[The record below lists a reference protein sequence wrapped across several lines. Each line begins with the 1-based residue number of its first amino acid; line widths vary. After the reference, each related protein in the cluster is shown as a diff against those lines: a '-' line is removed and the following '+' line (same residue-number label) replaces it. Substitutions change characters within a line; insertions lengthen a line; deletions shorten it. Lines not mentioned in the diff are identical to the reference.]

1 MDGEALALSLPEKS
15 VSQNRWRHTG
25 MDARNFA
32 LRMGFALVALLSCGA
47 NYRTQNFLVTA
58 SNPAV
63 AKKVGDQAEGY
74 RKQLALYWLGRELP
88 TWQDICPIE
97 VIAGPNREA
106 NGVTNFV
113 FMQGTVGRWQMR
125 VEGTEDRVLDSV
137 LPHEITHTILASHFA
152 PMGMPVPRWAD
163 EGACTTVE
171 HISERSKFDK
181 LLIRYLHGG
190 QGFSFQDLY
199 HIKDYPADPL
209 PLYAQG
215 YSVVSFLVAQG
226 GPQKFVNYLQ
236 TGMSSGDW
244 AQATEKYYQYQGLG
258 HLKKNWLAWVA
269 DGGGDVS
276 NYAAIPETKDLLVT
290 AASTPLS
297 ELTAPT
303 AVTVA
308 SASAIERTWVSKEL
322 GISGGVRP
330 IRQFQPTNAPRDAST
345 ASAKTIIR

>member
-1 MDGEALALSLPEKS
+1 MK
-15 VSQNRWRHTG
+15 
-25 MDARNFA
+25 
-32 LRMGFALVALLSCGA
+32 LRTRFW
-47 NYRTQNFLVTA
+47 
-58 SNPAV
+58 P
-63 AKKVGDQAEGY
+63 
-74 RKQLALYWLGRELP
+74 
-88 TWQDICPIE
+88 PI
-97 VIAGPNREA
+97 
-106 NGVTNFV
+106 
-113 FMQGTVGRWQMR
+113 
-125 VEGTEDRVLDSV
+125 
-137 LPHEITHTILASHFA
+137 SH
-152 PMGMPVPRWAD
+152 RWACRCQD
-163 EGACTTVE
+163 GLTKGLAPLSN
-171 HISERSKFDK
+171 ISANEVN
-181 LLIRYLHGG
+181 
-190 QGFSFQDLY
+190 Y

>member
-1 MDGEALALSLPEKS
+1 
-15 VSQNRWRHTG
+15 
-25 MDARNFA
+25 MDARKFA
-32 LRMGFALVALLSCGA
+32 LCIALAALFSCGA

-58 SNPAV
+58 STPAL
-63 AKKVGDQAEGY
+63 AKKVGDQAEGF

-88 TWQDICPIE
+88 TWEDVCPIE
-97 VIAGPNREA
+97 VIAGPRREA

-125 VEGTEDRVLDSV
+125 VEGTEERVLDSV
-137 LPHEITHTILASHFA
+137 LPHEITHTVLASHFA
-152 PMGMPVPRWAD
+152 PMGKPVPRWAD

-171 HISERSKFDK
+171 HIAERSKFDK
-181 LLIRYLHGG
+181 LLIRYLHAG

-226 GPQKFVNYLQ
+226 GPRKFVDYLQ
-236 TGMSSGDW
+236 TGMSTNDW
-244 AQATEKYYQYQGLG
+244 AQATEKFYQYNGLG

-276 NYAAIPETKDLLVT
+276 NYAAVPKSSEVVVV
-290 AASTPLS
+290 AATSTPLS
-297 ELTAPT
+297 KLAEPT

-308 SASAIERTWVSKEL
+308 SATVLERNWTSKEL

-330 IRQFQPTNAPRDAST
+330 IRKPSSSAPLYDAST

>member
-1 MDGEALALSLPEKS
+1 VPEEKSISQKRWRDTGMEARKFAICFALA
-15 VSQNRWRHTG
+15 
-25 MDARNFA
+25 A
-32 LRMGFALVALLSCGA
+32 LFSCGA

-58 SNPAV
+58 SNPTI
-63 AKKVGDQAEGY
+63 AKKVGDQAEGF

-88 TWQDICPIE
+88 TWQDVCPIE
-97 VIAGPNREA
+97 VIAGPKREA

-113 FMQGTVGRWQMR
+113 FMEGTVGRWQMR
-125 VEGTEDRVLDSV
+125 VEGTEERVLDSV
-137 LPHEITHTILASHFA
+137 LPHEITHTVLASHFA
-152 PMGMPVPRWAD
+152 PMGKPVPRWAD

-171 HISERSKFDK
+171 HIAERSKFDK
-181 LLIRYLHGG
+181 LLIRYLHSG

-226 GPQKFVNYLQ
+226 GPRKFVDYLQ
-236 TGMSSGDW
+236 TGMRTNDW
-244 AQATEKYYQYQGLG
+244 AQATDEFYQYNGLG

-276 NYAAIPETKDLLVT
+276 SYAAVPKSSEVIVAA

-297 ELTAPT
+297 KLTEPT

-308 SASAIERTWVSKEL
+308 STSPLERNWVSKEL

-330 IRQFQPTNAPRDAST
+330 IRKATSLSPAYDAST
-345 ASAKTIIR
+345 ASAKTVIR

>member
-1 MDGEALALSLPEKS
+1 
-15 VSQNRWRHTG
+15 
-25 MDARNFA
+25 MDARKFA
-32 LRMGFALVALLSCGA
+32 ICIALAALLSCGA

-58 SNPAV
+58 SNPTL

-88 TWQDICPIE
+88 AWQDVCPIE

-125 VEGTEDRVLDSV
+125 VEGTEERVLDSV
-137 LPHEITHTILASHFA
+137 LPHEITHTVLASHFA
-152 PMGMPVPRWAD
+152 PMGKPVPRWAD

-171 HISERSKFDK
+171 HIAERSKFDK
-181 LLIRYLHGG
+181 LLIRYLHSG

-226 GPQKFVNYLQ
+226 GPRKFVDYLQ
-236 TGMSSGDW
+236 TGMSTNDW
-244 AQATEKYYQYQGLG
+244 AQATEKFYQYDGLG

-269 DGGGDVS
+269 DGGGEVS
-276 NYAAIPETKDLLVT
+276 NYAAVP
-290 AASTPLS
+290 AASEVVIAAATSTPLS
-297 ELTAPT
+297 KLTEPT

-308 SASAIERTWVSKEL
+308 STSPLERNWVSKEL

-330 IRQFQPTNAPRDAST
+330 IRRSPALSPVYDAST
-345 ASAKTIIR
+345 ASAKTVIR

>member
-1 MDGEALALSLPEKS
+1 MEARKFAICFALA
-15 VSQNRWRHTG
+15 
-25 MDARNFA
+25 
-32 LRMGFALVALLSCGA
+32 ALLSCGA

-58 SNPAV
+58 SNPTL
-63 AKKVGDQAEGY
+63 AKKVGDQAEGF
-74 RKQLALYWLGRELP
+74 RKQLAIYWLGRELP
-88 TWQDICPIE
+88 AWQDVCPIE

-113 FMQGTVGRWQMR
+113 FMQGTVGRWKMR
-125 VEGTEDRVLDSV
+125 VEGTEERVLDSV
-137 LPHEITHTILASHFA
+137 LPHEITHTVLASHFA
-152 PMGMPVPRWAD
+152 PMGKPVPRWAD

-171 HISERSKFDK
+171 HIAERSKFDK
-181 LLIRYLHGG
+181 LLIRYLHSG

-226 GPQKFVNYLQ
+226 GPRKFVDYLQ
-236 TGMSSGDW
+236 TGMGTNDW
-244 AQATEKYYQYQGLG
+244 AQATEKFYQYNGLG

-276 NYAAIPETKDLLVT
+276 SYAAVP
-290 AASTPLS
+290 AASEVVVAAATSTPLS
-297 ELTAPT
+297 KLAEPT

-308 SASAIERTWVSKEL
+308 STSPLERNWVSKEL

-330 IRQFQPTNAPRDAST
+330 IRRSPALSPAYDAST
-345 ASAKTIIR
+345 ASAKTVIR